1 MAATVSRGISDAS
14 APLSPRSGTTRRGGG
29 EDFEEYHDEPVY
41 GDARHVP
48 QIYEGS
54 SSQAPF
60 LSSRGM
66 TAEEL
71 EEERRIDL
79 AIAEAE
85 RR

>member
-1 MAATVSRGISDAS
+1 MAPTVSRGVSDAS
-14 APLSPRSGTTRRGGG
+14 GPISPRSARTRDG
-29 EDFEEYHDEPVY
+29 EDFEEYHDEPIY

-48 QIYEGS
+48 QVYEGAL
-54 SSQAPF
+54 QAPF
-60 LSSRGM
+60 LSTRGM

-85 RR
+85 GR